1 MTVREQAR
9 QYDRVAASLLL
20 IDEDPR
26 LVRDVPVDS
35 GTYTASAA
43 VGCGRGALLGGGM
56 PGGLPGTS
64 RRRVEARSAR

>member
-9 QYDRVAASLLL
+9 ERDWVAASLLL

-26 LVRDVPVDS
+26 PVRDLPADP

-43 VGCGRGALLGGGM
+43 VGCVRGALQGGGM
-56 PGGLPGTS
+56 RGGLADTS
-64 RRRVEARSAR
+64 RRSVDARSAR